1 MVALALALGFVIG
14 LAVFAVMNL
23 SIWLTELIW
32 NGTGTTPRFPW
43 FSVVVCTL
51 GGLVIGIWTHLSHD
65 KVHELEEV
73 LHEFKTTGSFHL
85 ESPGKAVVSF
95 LLPLSFGGSVGFEAG
110 LTGLITAG
118 CCWIR
123 DRLKA
128 MGLAQAE
135 VADATI
141 AASLSAIFGAPLA
154 GLVAAAESSH
164 DVDDYNM
171 RRSVKLVL
179 YLAAAVGAFGGI
191 HLFSSLLGN
200 ASGLPRFD
208 AIAAT
213 GTEFLWIVPCL
224 ALAYLL
230 TLIFHAS
237 DFGSRTGASILDTL
251 PFGTIAKPVVAGF
264 IIGLVAMA
272 FPLVLFPGESQAHEL
287 MGTWQSW
294 TAVALLATGLLKAAA
309 TPLCI
314 RLGWIGGVF
323 FPCIF
328 AGVACGYGL
337 ATITGVDPMLLVT
350 ITTSGFLAGATRK
363 PLLSV
368 AILALCFPLTGL
380 LWSALAA
387 LIVGALPLPYILQA
401 KEGLSHD

>member
-1 MVALALALGFVIG
+1 MTTLPHKKHSRRPRRTHHDARPYIRDIWNFADTPVHTATAGIGMVSLALVLGFIIG

-23 SIWLTELIW
+23 SIWLTEAIW
-32 NGTGTTPRFPW
+32 NGAETTPRVPW
-43 FSVVVCTL
+43 FSLVVCTL

-73 LHEFKTTGSFHL
+73 MHEFKTTGSFHL
-85 ESPGKAVVSF
+85 ESPGKAVISF
-95 LLPLSFGGSVGFEAG
+95 LLPLVFGGSVGFEAG

-128 MGLAQAE
+128 LGLAQADI
-135 VADATI
+135 VD
-141 AASLSAIFGAPLA
+141 SLS
-154 GLVAAAESSH
+154 
-164 DVDDYNM
+164 
-171 RRSVKLVL
+171 
-179 YLAAAVGAFGGI
+179 
-191 HLFSSLLGN
+191 
-200 ASGLPRFD
+200 
-208 AIAAT
+208 
-213 GTEFLWIVPCL
+213 
-224 ALAYLL
+224 
-230 TLIFHAS
+230 
-237 DFGSRTGASILDTL
+237 
-251 PFGTIAKPVVAGF
+251 FGTIGKPVVAGF
-264 IIGLVAMA
+264 IIGLLAMA

-294 TAVALLATGLLKAAA
+294 TAAALLATGLLKAAA

-314 RLGWIGGVF
+314 RFGWIGGIF

-337 ATITGVDPMLLVT
+337 AALTGADPMLLVT

-363 PLLSV
+363 PLMSV
-368 AILALCFPLTGL
+368 AILVLCFPLTGI

-387 LIVGALPLPYILQA
+387 LIVGALPLPRILQK
-401 KEGLSHD
+401 KEGHDHD